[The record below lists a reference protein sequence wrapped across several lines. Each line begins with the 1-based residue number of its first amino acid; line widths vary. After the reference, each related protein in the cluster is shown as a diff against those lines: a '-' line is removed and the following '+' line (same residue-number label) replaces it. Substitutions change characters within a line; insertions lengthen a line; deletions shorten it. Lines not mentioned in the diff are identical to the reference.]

1 MASTA
6 AERKAKQR
14 QEMLKKGFTRK
25 DLWLSKESL
34 EVIEKFKSEHKL
46 SSNDEA
52 INLLL
57 KTIVVIEKFK
67 SEHKFNT
74 IDEVINL
81 FLKSLNE
88 C

>member
-57 KTIVVIEKFK
+57 
-67 SEHKFNT
+67 
-74 IDEVINL
+74 
-81 FLKSLNE
+81 
-88 C
+88 